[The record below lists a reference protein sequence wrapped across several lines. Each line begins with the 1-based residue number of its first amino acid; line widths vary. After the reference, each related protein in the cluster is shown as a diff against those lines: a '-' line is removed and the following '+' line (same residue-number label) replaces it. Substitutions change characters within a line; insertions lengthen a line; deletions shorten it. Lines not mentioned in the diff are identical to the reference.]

1 MKRSIALGILKLNI
15 WLNKNLLGGWGY
27 LVFLFYIIYK
37 IILIILYVLVLGD
50 RECVRI
56 ENVLKACAQIK
67 NLLLQGKKQ
76 TNLLKRWLSL
86 LWQNI
91 IIHRFLTTGNNWAF
105 LLIFL
110 WNSQYWSGSFAGI
123 SHNFKLSNPRKY

>member
-1 MKRSIALGILKLNI
+1 MKRSIALGILKLSF
-15 WLNKNLLGGWGY
+15 WLNKYLLGGWGY

-76 TNLLKRWLSL
+76 TNLLKR
-86 LWQNI
+86 
-91 IIHRFLTTGNNWAF
+91 
-105 LLIFL
+105 
-110 WNSQYWSGSFAGI
+110 
-123 SHNFKLSNPRKY
+123 